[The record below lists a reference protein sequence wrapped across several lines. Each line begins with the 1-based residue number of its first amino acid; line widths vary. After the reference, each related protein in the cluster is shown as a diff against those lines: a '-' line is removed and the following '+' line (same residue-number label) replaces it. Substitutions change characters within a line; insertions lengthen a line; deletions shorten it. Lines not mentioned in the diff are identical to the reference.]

1 MQTKGAFTILTDA
14 QEKILLVKR
23 RDIPFWD
30 LPGGGVESGET
41 AEVAA
46 VREVLEETGLEVV
59 IEKKIGL
66 YTLPKH
72 QDQQVIFFGRICGG
86 KLVTNG
92 AETRAIKYFAK
103 DQLPINLIPFRK
115 RQIKDFFQQKTMV
128 TETLRESKSL
138 MVAEFLVTR
147 LLKFI
152 K

>member
-46 VREVLEETGLEVV
+46 IREVLEETGLEVV

-72 QDQQVIFFGRICGG
+72 QDQQEIFVGRICGG
-86 KLVTNG
+86 KLVNDG

-103 DQLPINLIPFRK
+103 NQLPINLIPFRR
-115 RQIKDFFQQKTMV
+115 RQITDFFQQKEMV
-128 TETLRESKSL
+128 TETLRESNSL
-138 MVAEFLVTR
+138 MVAEFFVTR